1 MLTSV
6 EALAVPLG
14 AQVPE
19 RAALLEAGAEWIAEL
34 QRDLRTTFDVEFAL
48 YAADSGEF
56 AGEGSGVF
64 REEVVAPEL
73 IRAAASGGPQFL
85 FDEAGILILAIP
97 VPRDREVVA
106 VAVAAFQY
114 QAGSPE
120 SNEAVLARIMQGV
133 DRGSTPFG
141 PVAWTPQALERLSQV
156 WLEKRRAES
165 RAHRARREVEKIAE
179 NLATTYEEIALL
191 HGLTQNLRISSSDD
205 ETGQFAL
212 RRLADCLPA
221 EGLAILLYEVAA
233 PGEATYE
240 ARTQRRLFREGACPL
255 DLAQLTAL
263 LNDLGLQPGH
273 GPYVANHSLTGA
285 ANWPCPA
292 VRQMIAVPMV
302 EGQNLLGW
310 ILAFNHVDDREFNTV
325 EASLM
330 ASVAV
335 ILGIHSGNR
344 ELYRQQAEF
353 LASVVRAL
361 TSAIDAK
368 DPYTCGHSDRVG
380 RIAVRLAREL
390 DCDAELV
397 RTIYMAGL
405 LHDIG
410 KIGIDENVLRKSGR
424 LTEAEYE
431 HIKLHPELGFRILAD
446 IRQLRNV
453 LPAVLHHHEQWDGK
467 GYPQGL
473 AGEQIPWIARI
484 MAVADAYD
492 AMSSSRPYRNGMP
505 EEKVDQIIREGAGK
519 HWDAR
524 VVDAYFRARDA
535 IREIDNNSRANL
547 TLDVQRWADLP

>member
-6 EALAVPLG
+6 AALAVPLD
-14 AQVPE
+14 AQVPA
-19 RAALLEAGAEWIAEL
+19 RSALCEAGEEWIAEL
-34 QRDLRTTFDVEFAL
+34 RRDLRTTFDVDFAL
-48 YAADSGEF
+48 YAADTGDL
-56 AGEGSGVF
+56 AVPGQGRF
-64 REEVVAPEL
+64 REEIVAPEL
-73 IRAAASGGPQFL
+73 IRAAAGGCPQFL

-97 VPRDREVVA
+97 VPRHREVV
-106 VAVAAFQY
+106 VLAVAAFQY

-120 SNEAVLARIMQGV
+120 SNRAARSRILQDV
-133 DRGSTPFG
+133 DPLSAPFG
-141 PVAWTPQALERLSQV
+141 NGCWTPQALERLSQV
-156 WLEKRRAES
+156 WLDKRRAES
-165 RAHRARREVEKIAE
+165 QSQRAAREVEKITE
-179 NLATTYEEIALL
+179 NLASTYEEISLL
-191 HGLTQNLRISSSDD
+191 HGLTQNLRISNSDD

-221 EGLAILLYEVAA
+221 EGLAILFHEVAA
-233 PGEATYE
+233 PGETTYE
-240 ARTQRRLFREGACPL
+240 ARTQRRLLCEGICPL
-255 DLAQLTAL
+255 EIDELVALLGDLALRP
-263 LNDLGLQPGH
+263 NH
-273 GPYVANHSLTGA
+273 GPYVANSDVTGTGS
-285 ANWPCPA
+285 WPFPA
-292 VRQMIAVPMV
+292 VRQLIAVPMV

-310 ILAFNHVDDREFNTV
+310 ILAFNHVRGQEFNTV
-325 EASLM
+325 EASLL

-390 DCDAELV
+390 DCDSELV
-397 RTIYMAGL
+397 HTIYMAGL

-410 KIGIDENVLRKSGR
+410 KIGIDENVLRKPGR

-446 IRQLRNV
+446 IKQLRNV

-467 GYPQGL
+467 GYPHGL
-473 AGEQIPWIARI
+473 AGERIPWIARI

-492 AMSSSRPYRNGMP
+492 AMSSSRPYRDGMP
-505 EEKVDQIIREGAGK
+505 AEKVDEIIREGAGK

-524 VVDAYFRARDA
+524 VVDAFFHARDA
-535 IREIDNNSRANL
+535 IREIDNISRANL
-547 TLDVQRWADLP
+547 TLDVERWTD